1 MNTQAKGSETGAYSG
16 RMPIDALGYHHSCM
30 DETAAIVNDRW
41 VCSCPGG
48 PHFNTRE
55 AMQRFRA
62 EQGRPVRSLPS
73 SHSGVKP

>member
-1 MNTQAKGSETGAYSG
+1 MTAPKQPSSADSG

-55 AMQRFRA
+55 AMQRFRT
-62 EQGRPVRSLPS
+62 EPS
-73 SHSGVKP
+73 SDSREK